1 MFVRTFAEIT
11 DLEPYSSRW
20 DELAG
25 ACPFRSWTWL
35 STWWKHFG
43 ESHQLRVL
51 AVFDDNRDCLA
62 TSACRTAHA
71 PDALRGILPLYVN
84 HSPAR
89 GRVLRLLSDGEVCS
103 EHLDLLSDEDKPSE
117 VAAALASHLVT
128 HAGEWDLLQLTTLVE
143 QDRNLGAL
151 VAKLCAR
158 GCRAARTPGTNL
170 WSIPLPASWEEFL
183 AMQSKSH
190 RKQIRQL
197 DRRVLEGP
205 RACWIEVC
213 DDQEFD
219 AAWPVLVDLHQ
230 RRRQSLGE
238 PGCFASR
245 PWASFHYE
253 VARKL
258 LADGM
263 LRLSVLT
270 LDDRPIAAE
279 YHLCDGTATYAYQG
293 GLDPDRVS
301 DEPGQLAMILC
312 VKRAIADRHE
322 RFELLRGD
330 EPYKAHWRAVPSATA
345 DIDIIPPRPLAYWR
359 HLSWR
364 GLRRASRMVRQVTHL
379 LS

>member
-1 MFVRTFAEIT
+1 MFVRTFDEIT

-35 STWWKHFG
+35 TTWWKHFG

-62 TSACRTAHA
+62 TSACRAPGA
-71 PDALRGILPLYVN
+71 PDALRGILPLYVDRS
-84 HSPAR
+84 HAR
-89 GRVLRLLSDGEVCS
+89 GRMLRLLGDGEVCS
-103 EHLDLLSDEDKPSE
+103 EHLDLLCDKDELSN
-117 VAAALASHLVT
+117 VAASLASHLVT
-128 HAGEWDLLQLTTLVE
+128 HASEWDSLQLTTLVE
-143 QDRNLGAL
+143 QDRHLTAL
-151 VAKLCAR
+151 IAKLSAR
-158 GCRAARTPGTNL
+158 GCRAARTAGTNL
-170 WSIPLPASWEEFL
+170 WSIPLPASWDDFL

-197 DRRVLEGP
+197 DRRVLEGS
-205 RACWIEVC
+205 RAHWTEVC
-213 DDQEFD
+213 DDKGFD
-219 AAWPVLVDLHQ
+219 AAWPVLIDLHQ

-238 PGCFASR
+238 LGCFASA
-245 PWASFHYE
+245 PWAKFHYE

-258 LADGM
+258 LAGGR
-263 LRLSVLT
+263 LRLSVLD
-270 LDDRPIAAE
+270 LNEQPIAVE
-279 YHLCDGTATYAYQG
+279 YHLCDGSATYAYQG
-293 GLDPDRVS
+293 GIDPDRVA

-330 EPYKAHWRAVPSATA
+330 EPYKAHWRAAATA
-345 DIDIIPPRPLAYWR
+345 TVDIEIIPPRPLAYWR

-364 GLRRASRMVRQVTHL
+364 GLRRANRLVRQVTQL